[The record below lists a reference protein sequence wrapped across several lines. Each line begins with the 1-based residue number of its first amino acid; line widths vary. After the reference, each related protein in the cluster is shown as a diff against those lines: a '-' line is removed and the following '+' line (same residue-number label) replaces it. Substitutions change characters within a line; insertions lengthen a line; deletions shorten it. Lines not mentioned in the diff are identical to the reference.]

1 MLDFEITNNNTN
13 RENMTAFTLF
23 HIIDSD
29 SKGYI
34 TQKDIKNVPKLIPT
48 DLLKLIHF
56 NRSDKINL
64 QEFETIYENLNN
76 NELHHSNEEEDQE
89 EEEEEAE
96 EEDFGKIKVHR
107 FSYI

>member
-1 MLDFEITNNNTN
+1 MLDFEITNNTN

-34 TQKDIKNVPKLIPT
+34 TQKDINNVPKLIPT

-56 NRSDKINL
+56 NRGSGKISL

-76 NELHHSNEEEDQE
+76 NNELHHSNEEEQDE
-89 EEEEEAE
+89 EEEEEEGEAEE
-96 EEDFGKIKVHR
+96 EEDFGKI
-107 FSYI
+107 